1 MKIEFIDD
9 KTFVND
15 VEYPVKFECD
25 DEIIYSNDKP
35 TYSFTDAYEGLKQS
49 GYDTLEEAQTAFKEE
64 ISISLETAKECLYH
78 FSRKDLSQACID
90 ELNEIWLDEQ
100 SVLELSSRLEESNP
114 IDE

>member
-1 MKIEFIDD
+1 MEEFLVKILELKI
-9 KTFVND
+9 
-15 VEYPVKFECD
+15 KFFLMSLNHNSEC
-25 DEIIYSNDKP
+25 
-35 TYSFTDAYEGLKQS
+35 L
-49 GYDTLEEAQTAFKEE
+49 